1 MGLSYQLSKRTLIT
15 YKANMSSTRGV
26 TVKDVSAEA
35 FIKTY
40 AAHLKR
46 SGELNLPAWVDIV
59 KTAHFKELA
68 PYDEDWFY
76 IRTASIAR
84 KVYLRKNIGVGSFRR
99 LYGGAINR
107 GHCPSRSSRSTRKTG
122 EEESRIRASATWT
135 ALPVRPLRPKE
146 NKRFFF
152 FFFFLSFL
160 FFLLL
165 SREGK
170 GREGKGEGM
179 GGMFVFIY
187 FI

>member
-107 GHCPSRSSRSTRKTG
+107 GHCPSRFAKASGHIPRAALKELQRLKIVEVDEKNGGRRITNKGQRDLDRIAGQALAAQRK
-122 EEESRIRASATWT
+122 
-135 ALPVRPLRPKE
+135 
-146 NKRFFF
+146 
-152 FFFFLSFL
+152 
-160 FFLLL
+160 
-165 SREGK
+165 
-170 GREGKGEGM
+170 
-179 GGMFVFIY
+179 
-187 FI
+187 

>member
-84 KVYLRKNIGVGSFRR
+84 KVYLRKNIEVDEKNGGRR
-99 LYGGAINR
+99 ITNKGQRDLD
-107 GHCPSRSSRSTRKTG
+107 
-122 EEESRIRASATWT
+122 RIAGQ
-135 ALPVRPLRPKE
+135 ALAAQ
-146 NKRFFF
+146 
-152 FFFFLSFL
+152 
-160 FFLLL
+160 
-165 SREGK
+165 
-170 GREGKGEGM
+170 
-179 GGMFVFIY
+179 
-187 FI
+187 